1 MKSGRQI
8 QDWLRPR
15 LCREWVC
22 LLLLLSGT
30 LTAIAGPPF
39 QTDDPEPVDFH
50 HFEMYAFELSDSSH
64 GGTSLSIPA
73 YEVNWGAAPNL
84 QLHLVVPL
92 TANIPSDGNG
102 TNYGIGDTEVGAKY
116 RFVKETKRVP
126 QIGIFPFVELPTGS
140 ADRGL
145 GVGRTW
151 YRLPV
156 WVQKSWGAGDAWT
169 SYGGGGVVVVPESGY
184 KNYPFAGWLVQRQL
198 NKKLMLG
205 MEVFGHGALGESA
218 DSMRYSTMA
227 DGGGSF
233 EFRPGFDLLFAA
245 GRTIAGQPE
254 TYSYLALY
262 WTWGKDAKGGAPTGM
277 FESIHLPPGVSGKP
291 F

>member
-1 MKSGRQI
+1 VKSGRQI
-8 QDWLRPR
+8 PDWLRPQ
-15 LCREWVC
+15 LCREWAC
-22 LLLLLSGT
+22 LLLLLSGA
-30 LTAIAGPPF
+30 LTALAGPPF

-50 HFEMYAFELSDSSH
+50 HFEMYAFALSDSSH
-64 GGTSLSIPA
+64 GGTSLSVPA

-92 TANIPSDGNG
+92 TANIPSDGSG

-145 GVGRTW
+145 GVGTTW

-156 WVQKSWGAGDAWT
+156 WIQKSWGPGEVWT
-169 SYGGGGVVVVPESGY
+169 SYGGGGAVVVPESGY

-218 DSMRYSTMA
+218 ASTRYSTMA
-227 DGGGSF
+227 DLGGSY
-233 EFRPGFDLLFAA
+233 EFKPGFDLLFAA

-262 WTWGKDAKGGAPTGM
+262 WTWGKDAKGGAPAGM
-277 FESIHLPPGVSGKP
+277 LGSIHLRPVVSGKP